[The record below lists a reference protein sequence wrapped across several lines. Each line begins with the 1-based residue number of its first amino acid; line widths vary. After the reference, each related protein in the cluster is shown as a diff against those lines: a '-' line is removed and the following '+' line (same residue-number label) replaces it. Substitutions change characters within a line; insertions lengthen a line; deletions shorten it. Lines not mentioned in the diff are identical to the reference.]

1 MTTKKTNTEKSSA
14 NSVIAKSDDGTIQIT
29 FTIPYTDINEAQE
42 GVAKEMGKD
51 IEVPGFRKGMA
62 PTSKVIDH
70 VSKQTLLEKT
80 LSKILPKLVAG
91 AINEHKITPALY
103 PKFELVK
110 AVEGEDWQ
118 IRAVT
123 CELPKIELGDYKK
136 EISGAARAKSLWTPS
151 SAKVIDP
158 EVQTRRATAD
168 KPDKEL
174 TREEKE
180 QEVIKILLEK
190 VNLKIPHILIDEEAN
205 SRLSKLLE
213 RIEKLG
219 LSLESYLAS
228 IGKTADM
235 IRNEYKAQAKN
246 AIALDLILTEIA
258 SKENITVD
266 PKEVDAAIDASKADP
281 KLAKDLDT
289 PERRRFIE
297 VILKRRKALDL
308 LIALI

>member
-1 MTTKKTNTEKSSA
+1 MATIKSPKETISSSSTVA
-14 NSVIAKSDDGTIQIT
+14 RSDDGTIQIT
-29 FTIPYTDINEAQE
+29 FTIPYSDINKVQEEVAQE
-42 GVAKEMGKD
+42 IGKD

-62 PTSKVIDH
+62 PISKIIDH
-70 VSKQTLLEKT
+70 VSKQSLLEKT
-80 LSKILPKLVAG
+80 LSKILPRLVAD
-91 AINEHKITPALY
+91 AINEHKITPSIY

-118 IRAVT
+118 IRAIT

-136 EISGAARAKSLWTPS
+136 EISGIARAKSLWTPGKS
-151 SAKVIDP
+151 NEK
-158 EVQTRRATAD
+158 D
-168 KPDKEL
+168 KKEP
-174 TREEKE
+174 TREDKE

-190 VNLKIPHILIDEEAN
+190 VNLKVPHILIDEEAN

-228 IGKTADM
+228 IGKTADVL
-235 IRNEYKAQAKN
+235 RNEYESQAKS

-258 SKENITVD
+258 SKENIIVV

-297 VILKRRKALDL
+297 VILKRRKALDS

>member
-1 MTTKKTNTEKSSA
+1 MGESLDLVNPNPSSTPHSLRPSTKARTSMTTKKTNTEKSSA

-110 AVEGEDWQ
+110 AVQGEDRQ

-123 CELPKIELGDYKK
+123 CELPKIEL
-136 EISGAARAKSLWTPS
+136 SF
-151 SAKVIDP
+151 
-158 EVQTRRATAD
+158 
-168 KPDKEL
+168 PD
-174 TREEKE
+174 T
-180 QEVIKILLEK
+180 
-190 VNLKIPHILIDEEAN
+190 
-205 SRLSKLLE
+205 
-213 RIEKLG
+213 
-219 LSLESYLAS
+219 
-228 IGKTADM
+228 
-235 IRNEYKAQAKN
+235 
-246 AIALDLILTEIA
+246 
-258 SKENITVD
+258 
-266 PKEVDAAIDASKADP
+266 
-281 KLAKDLDT
+281 
-289 PERRRFIE
+289 
-297 VILKRRKALDL
+297 
-308 LIALI
+308 ALIYIINFINICWISISIIIIYCLFPILPFSYPSAGSFYIFLSFFV